1 MPHAHDSPCS
11 HTSEFV
17 ASVITDILV
26 FLTEGDERG
35 HRRHK
40 NLPPPPLPPPPPPPL
55 PATPPKNSI
64 FQGREVTVQ
73 KVAGTVVKASVV
85 GTGQNVGGTAGG
97 GAVVSG
103 PQRLLGSS
111 GLFPAPTTAPPAP
124 IGPPGVRGGPS
135 SQATPPVPPGIPS
148 VLPGAVPRPCPVPPP
163 IGIPPVPAPPV
174 VQAGLAVLPA
184 VAHSLPGLPP
194 SKQPGPCITPALTAP
209 QQSAEYQGRPFPRG
223 QFSAP
228 SMAALTSP
236 LSLYS
241 AARLGPPPPPPL
253 PPQTDPAGPGLRGP
267 SPPGHADSARV
278 GGEGGTS
285 YSGQDCPAP
294 GTRGS

>member
-1 MPHAHDSPCS
+1 M
-11 HTSEFV
+11 
-17 ASVITDILV
+17 TDLINTPRLP
-26 FLTEGDERG
+26 TEGDERG

-40 NLPPPPLPPPPPPPL
+40 NLPPPPLPPPPPPP
-55 PATPPKNSI
+55 PPTTTVPKNSI

-85 GTGQNVGGTAGG
+85 GTGQPAGG
-97 GAVVSG
+97 ITGGGSVGSG
-103 PQRLLGSS
+103 TQRLLGSS
-111 GLFPAPTTAPPAP
+111 GLFPAPTPTPPAP
-124 IGPPGVRGGPS
+124 LIPPGVRGGSS
-135 SQATPPVPPGIPS
+135 SQGTAPASPGIPN

-163 IGIPPVPAPPV
+163 IGVPPVPAPPV

-184 VAHSLPGLPP
+184 VAHGLPGLPP
-194 SKQPGPCITPALTAP
+194 SKQPGHCITPALTAS
-209 QQSAEYQGRPFPRG
+209 QQNPEYPGRHFSRG

-228 SMAALTSP
+228 GMASLTSP
-236 LSLYS
+236 LSLYT

-253 PPQTDPAGPGLRGP
+253 PPQTDPVGPGLRGP
-267 SPPGHADSARV
+267 SPPGHADPARV
-278 GGEGGTS
+278 GGESGTS